1 MQAKKN
7 DCIAGKSKKGEPMA
21 NPITTTFHKG
31 TTVAQGHNR
40 RDPKCVAKE
49 KHIDPNGEYIVWI
62 DEDVRKAYKRIFD
75 EAVKEYNARQSD
87 SRRIIDNYYQKVKN
101 SKQQNPCYEVI
112 VTIGDKDTH
121 PPADVCKEIYKQIID
136 GWSKRNPNLILI
148 GGYYHADEQGAVHR
162 HVDFIPLAYEN
173 SRGMSIQCSLAKALK
188 EMGFKNNNGKY
199 GETELVQWT
208 NRERAYLDELCRQ
221 RGIEV
226 HHPDAGKGKKHLEK
240 EAYIMSQKLAELE
253 AQKTAAQKQIT
264 ALSNEHCLLLKQK
277 AKDETEIA
285 EIEKKI
291 ADFKDTS
298 KYIADAIDFY
308 DAFVKVSIDHE
319 FDPMFEKYQTLIKEK
334 IAEEKAFSETHNHQT
349 TYYNTPN
356 DGYDSKK
363 DPLSI
368 DYEP

>member
-1 MQAKKN
+1 MQAN
-7 DCIAGKSKKGEPMA
+7 QPLHITNKKGVIA
-21 NPITTTFHKG
+21 IVNPITTTFHKG
-31 TTVAQGHNR
+31 TTVAQKHNR

-101 SKQQNPCYEVI
+101 SKQQNTCYEII
-112 VTIGDKDTH
+112 VTLGDKDSH
-121 PPADVCKEIYKQIID
+121 PPADTCKEIYKEVVD
-136 GWSKRNPNLILI
+136 SWSKRNPNLILI
-148 GGYYHADEQGAVHR
+148 GAYYHNDEQGAPHL
-162 HVDFIPLAYEN
+162 HIDYIPVAYEN
-173 SRGMSIQCSLAKALK
+173 LRGMSIQCSHTKALK
-188 EMGFKNNNGKY
+188 EMGFQNKNGKY
-199 GETELVQWT
+199 GETELTQWT
-208 NRERAYLDELCRQ
+208 DRERVYLDDLCRQ

-240 EAYIMSQKLAELE
+240 EAYILTQKLAKLE

-291 ADFKDTS
+291 SETKDTS
-298 KYIADAIDFY
+298 KYISYAVDFY
-308 DAFVKVSIDHE
+308 DAFIKSSMEHE
-319 FDPMFEKYQTLIKEK
+319 FDPAFKKVEILIEEK

>member
-1 MQAKKN
+1 MV
-7 DCIAGKSKKGEPMA
+7 

-31 TTVAQGHNR
+31 IKAVQEHNR
-40 RDPKCVAKE
+40 RDPKRVKNE
-49 KHIDPNGEYIVWI
+49 KHIDPNGEHIVWV

-87 SRRIIDNYYQKVKN
+87 SRRIIKNYFQKIKK
-101 SKQQNPCYEVI
+101 SKQQNPCYEV
-112 VTIGDKDTH
+112 VLTLGDKDTH
-121 PPADVCKEIYKQIID
+121 PSADIGKEIYKEVVD
-136 GWSKRNPNLILI
+136 RWPERNPNLILI
-148 GGYYHADEQGAVHR
+148 GAYYHNDEPGAPHL
-162 HVDFIPLAYEN
+162 HIDYIPVAYEN
-173 SRGMSIQCSLAKALK
+173 SRGMSIQCSHTKALK
-188 EMGFKNNNGKY
+188 EMGFKNSKGKY
-199 GETELVQWT
+199 SETELTQWT
-208 NRERAYLDELCRQ
+208 DRERAYLDELCRQ

-253 AQKTAAQKQIT
+253 AQKTSAQKQIL

-277 AKDETEIA
+277 AKDETELA
-285 EIEKKI
+285 EIEKKF

-319 FDPMFEKYQTLIKEK
+319 FDPMFEKVEKLVKERMVEDRGFRETL
-334 IAEEKAFSETHNHQT
+334 NHQT
-349 TYYNTPN
+349 TYYNTPD

>member
-1 MQAKKN
+1 MV
-7 DCIAGKSKKGEPMA
+7 

-31 TTVAQGHNR
+31 IKAIQEHNR
-40 RDPKCVAKE
+40 RDPKRIKNE
-49 KHIDPNGEYIVWI
+49 KHIDPNGEHIVWI

-87 SRRIIDNYYQKVKN
+87 SRRIIDNYYRKIEK

-121 PPADVCKEIYKQIID
+121 PSADVCKEIYKQIID
-136 GWSKRNPNLILI
+136 EWSKRNPNLILI
-148 GGYYHADEQGAVHR
+148 GAYFHNDEQGAPHM
-162 HVDFIPLAYEN
+162 HIDYIPVAYEN
-173 SRGMSIQCSLAKALK
+173 SRGMSIQCSHTKALK
-188 EMGFKNNNGKY
+188 EMGFQNRNGKY
-199 GETELVQWT
+199 GETELTQWT
-208 NRERAYLDELCRQ
+208 DRERAYLDELCRQ

-226 HHPDAGKGKKHLEK
+226 HHPDASKGKKHLEK

-253 AQKTAAQKQIT
+253 AQKAAAQKQIT
-264 ALSNEHCLLLKQK
+264 ALSNEHYLLLKQK

-291 ADFKDTS
+291 SETKDTS
-298 KYIADAIDFY
+298 KYINDAIDFY

-319 FDPMFEKYQTLIKEK
+319 FDPMFEKYETLIKEK

-349 TYYNTPN
+349 TYYNTPS